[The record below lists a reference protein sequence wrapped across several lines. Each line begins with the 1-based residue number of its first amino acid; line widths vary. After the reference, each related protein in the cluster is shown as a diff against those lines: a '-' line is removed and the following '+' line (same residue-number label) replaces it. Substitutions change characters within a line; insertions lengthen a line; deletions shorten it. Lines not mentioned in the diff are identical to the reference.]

1 MSRAKKKWLF
11 AVPLVLGCGYLAV
24 NPQPMYAIFGMGDVV
39 FDPTSYAQFTKI
51 WGEDVSNG
59 VKLAQT
65 YNQAVKI
72 VSNGLQLYN
81 LSMQM
86 AQRVQNKSIWKTA
99 AFAVGEEIAQT
110 HYNETI
116 NFNAVM
122 NGDVLHAGQAW
133 HQSTFNA
140 GNGAYLGNATPGNSS
155 RMAQFATIQ
164 MLDQTSARCAQ
175 ILANYKSTQDANQA
189 AANKLVNDT
198 FDQTDAKNS
207 MVAVLNVLSG
217 GHIHLQNQQQAN
229 GNLQAC
235 LAEQQTLANKVQRDQ
250 LAEGQSWYFD
260 AAYARANTPGQ
271 IDPAGT
277 AAFIAGNYLEP

>member
-1 MSRAKKKWLF
+1 MIRAKKKWLF

-24 NPQPMYAIFGMGDVV
+24 NPQPMYAIFGLGDVV

-51 WGEDVSNG
+51 WSEDVSNG

-72 VSNGLQLYN
+72 VANGLQIYN

-86 AQRVQNKSIWKTA
+86 AQRVQNKNVWKTA
-99 AFAVGEEIAQT
+99 GFAVGDEIAET
-110 HYNETI
+110 HYNENV

-133 HQSTFNA
+133 HQSTFGAGNA
-140 GNGAYLGNATPGNSS
+140 GYLGNATASNSS
-155 RMAQFATIQ
+155 RMAEFATIQ
-164 MLDQTSARCAQ
+164 MLDQTSQRCAA
-175 ILANYKSTQDANQA
+175 ILGNYKQMQAANQA
-189 AANKLVNDT
+189 AADKLVNDT

-217 GHIHLQNQQQAN
+217 GGIHLQNQTKAN

-235 LAEQQTLANKVQRDQ
+235 LAEQQTLQNKLQRDR
-250 LAEGQSWYFD
+250 LAAGQFWYAD
-260 AAYARANTPGQ
+260 AAFAKANTPSQ
-271 IDPAGT
+271 IDPAMT
-277 AAFIAGNYLEP
+277 AAFVDGGYLEP